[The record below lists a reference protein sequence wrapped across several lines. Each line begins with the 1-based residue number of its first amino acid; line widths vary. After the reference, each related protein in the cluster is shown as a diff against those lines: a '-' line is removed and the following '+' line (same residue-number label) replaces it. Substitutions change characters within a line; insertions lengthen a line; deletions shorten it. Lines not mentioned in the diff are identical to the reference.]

1 MTSAIPPL
9 VYHRLRAPREHGQAL
24 FDPPR
29 SAAPALFEANR
40 KRRLSSS
47 QVIADQPLASLSN
60 VAQRELLE
68 RALRYTGEYRDHELD
83 RLPTQATRLVLTG
96 HQPDLY
102 HPGVWL
108 KNFVA
113 DSVAREL
120 SAIAINLIIDSDSLR
135 SPTLAVPGGTADS
148 PIVSRLAYDRPIAE
162 IPHEERRIEDPSLWS
177 SFAERVGSQL
187 REFVSSPLMEQIWP
201 SAIAAAKETQNVGRS
216 FCRAR
221 HLLEKQ
227 WGIRTIEIPL
237 SQAVETPTFARFA
250 WSIVRDPERF
260 QAAHNASLAAYRL
273 VHKIRGIRHPVP
285 DLVREAEWFEVPFWV
300 WHVSDPRRRKLFVSR
315 QSERIVF
322 SDRSS
327 NRSFLE
333 IPDHPDTDR
342 VADRLESS
350 RAQGWKIRPR
360 ALITTLYAR
369 LLLGDLFIHGI
380 GGAKYDQVTD
390 LIIRQ
395 FYQVEPPAYLTAT
408 ATCRLPIAHPVVT
421 GESLQSIERELRDLR
436 FVPERFLE
444 HRSDLPADAV
454 QAIESK
460 RAWLV
465 RNVDPKDRAV
475 RYQAIKHA
483 VEMLQPFVDDQ
494 RVKLLEHFA
503 HQKQLASNHQLL
515 SSREYS
521 FALFPEKFLRGLLL
535 ELSLIAP

>member
-1 MTSAIPPL
+1 MTSAISPL

-29 SAAPALFEANR
+29 TAAAALFDANR
-40 KRRLSSS
+40 KRRLSPS
-47 QVIADQPLASLSN
+47 QAIADQSLASLSN
-60 VAQRELLE
+60 VAQRELLDL
-68 RALRYTGEYRDHELD
+68 ALRYTVEYRDHELGS
-83 RLPTQATRLVLTG
+83 LPTQTTRLVLTG
-96 HQPDLY
+96 HQPELY

-113 DSVAREL
+113 ASVAREL

-148 PIVSRLAYDRPIAE
+148 PIVSQLAYDRPIAE
-162 IPHEERRIEDPSLWS
+162 IPQEERQIEDPSLWS

-187 REFVSSPLMEQIWP
+187 REFVPSPLIEAIWP
-201 SAIAAAKETQNVGRS
+201 TAIAAAKETQNIGRS

-221 HLLEKQ
+221 HLLEQ
-227 WGIRTIEIPL
+227 RWGICTIEVPL
-237 SQAVETPTFARFA
+237 SQAVETPTFAKFA
-250 WSIVRDPERF
+250 WSILSDPERF

-285 DLVREAEWFEVPFWV
+285 DLVREAEWFETPFWV
-300 WHVSDPRRRKLFVSR
+300 WHASDPRRRKLFVSR
-315 QSERIVF
+315 QAERIVF
-322 SDRSS
+322 SDRSA
-327 NRSFLE
+327 NRPFLE
-333 IPDHPDTDR
+333 IPEHLDTER
-342 VADRLESS
+342 VADRLGAS
-350 RAQGWKIRPR
+350 RTQGWKIRPR

-390 LIIRQ
+390 LIMRQ

-408 ATCRLPIAHPVVT
+408 ATCRLPIVHPVVT
-421 GESLQSIERELRDLR
+421 SEALQSIERELRDLR
-436 FVPERFLE
+436 FVPERFLAQ
-444 HRSDLPADAV
+444 RSDLPADAV
-454 QAIESK
+454 QAIEAK
-460 RAWLV
+460 RAWLA

-483 VEMLQPFVDDQ
+483 VEMLQPLVDDQ

-503 HQKQLASNHQLL
+503 HQKRLAANHHLL

-521 FALFPEKFLRGLLL
+521 FALFPENFLRGLLL
-535 ELSLIAP
+535 ELSVIAP